1 MVKSQIDYTAM
12 LSEVGRQIR
21 PNPIR
26 RLTSLLGRKH
36 VISLAAGAPSADTF
50 PLEELSE
57 IAARVIR
64 ERGSLA
70 LQYGPTRGPSA
81 LVDSVVE
88 ILRSRGMTTVGASEI
103 VMTSGS
109 QQGLDLISRVIVDPG
124 DVVLVELPSYIGG
137 IIAFHNA
144 RASMVGVRQDQDGIV
159 IPDLKDQIVR
169 LRGEGR
175 RVKCIYTIPNFQN
188 PSGVTLSPKRRSEL
202 IEIADEYDLLII
214 EDDAYFDLYLGDE
227 ARLTPLAA
235 MRPDRVVYLGTFSK
249 VLAPGLRTAYLRG
262 PDRIAQL
269 VEQAKEGA
277 DLTSSVLDQSIVA
290 EAIKLGLIE
299 RRLPILR
306 DFYRVRRDA
315 MLNALDKFGPP
326 GSSWTRP
333 LGGFFI
339 LMQLDTRIDADEIL
353 PQAIDAG
360 VAFVP
365 GRSFFV
371 DDSGA
376 NTIRLA
382 YSKESPELIAD
393 GIERMCKLFN
403 AAIG

>member
-1 MVKSQIDYTAM
+1 M
-12 LSEVGRQIR
+12 LSEVGRRIR

-26 RLTSLLGRKH
+26 RLTSLLGRKQ

-50 PLEELSE
+50 PIEELSE
-57 IAARVIR
+57 IAARIIR
-64 ERGSLA
+64 ERGASA
-70 LQYGPTRGPSA
+70 LQYGPTRGPAA

-88 ILRSRGMTTVGASEI
+88 ILRGRGMTTSPSEI

-144 RASMVGVRQDQDGIV
+144 RASMVGVRQDQEGIV
-159 IPDLKDQIVR
+159 IQDLKDKIDR
-169 LRGEGR
+169 LLADGR
-175 RVKCIYTIPNFQN
+175 RVKCVYTIPNFQN
-188 PSGVTLSPKRRSEL
+188 PSGVTLASKRRNEL
-202 IEIADEYDLLII
+202 IEIADQHDLLII
-214 EDDAYFDLYLGDE
+214 EDDAYFDLYLGEE

-235 MRPDRVVYLGTFSK
+235 MRPNRVVYMGTFSK
-249 VLAPGLRTAYLRG
+249 VLAPGLRTAYLRA

-290 EAIKLGLIE
+290 EAIKLGLVD
-299 RRLPILR
+299 RRLPLLR

-315 MLNALDKFGPP
+315 MLSALEKFSPA
-326 GSSWTRP
+326 GSTWARP

-339 LMQLDTRIDADEIL
+339 LMELDSRIDADEIL
-353 PQAIDAG
+353 PLAIDAG
-360 VAFVP
+360 VTFVP

-393 GIERMCKLFN
+393 GIQRMCNLFS